1 MKITRN
7 QLRQLIKEATE
18 QELNALRQSSPDIDH
33 PKDVVDA
40 VLAAVGKTIP
50 QMSYKVKERDA
61 KIVLNAL
68 HRAGYKVVKG

>member
-1 MKITRN
+1 MKITRR
-7 QLRQLIKEATE
+7 QLRQIIQEATDE
-18 QELNALRQSSPDIDH
+18 ELKALRQSSPDIDH

-68 HRAGYKVVKG
+68 HRAGYKVTKG